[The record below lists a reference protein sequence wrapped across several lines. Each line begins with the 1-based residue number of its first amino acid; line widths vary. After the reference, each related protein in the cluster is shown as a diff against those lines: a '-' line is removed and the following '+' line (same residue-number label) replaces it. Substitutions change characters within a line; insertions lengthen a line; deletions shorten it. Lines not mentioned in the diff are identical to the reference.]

1 MWRHLTV
8 SFILF
13 QKLLVTPCA
22 VAPYPCVLRPTAPL
36 LFTRVAN
43 AAVQAF
49 GDLFVNR
56 DCAER
61 RGGACGRLRRVRR
74 SGQEERGQP
83 GDHRTVRVQP
93 AVDGDQRAGV
103 RRG

>member
-36 LFTRVAN
+36 QFTRVAN

-49 GDLFVNR
+49 GYLFVNHSSGNR
-56 DCAER
+56 ERMIEIVLNDAAER
-61 RGGACGRLRRVRR
+61 VGGCG
-74 SGQEERGQP
+74 
-83 GDHRTVRVQP
+83 
-93 AVDGDQRAGV
+93 A
-103 RRG
+103 